1 MVSEVNY
8 NKAFE
13 HYKHLSLFWTD
24 LIYLMASKPQSLTA
38 TGPMRK
44 FATNAKKVTTE
55 LIESN
60 QDLIEFNTR
69 LAEYYKQLSDTWIES
84 QKQVSKKMPEI
95 PQDAE
100 QLDSYKRVWIDIF
113 ENDFT
118 QLFDSKKFGENYG
131 KLVSSELE
139 LSKHWNDMVNTLLE
153 SADLPSKKEIDEIY
167 KELQQLRRRVSKLEK
182 NPENFVP
189 SKKKL
194 DDLSL
199 KLQGQVDK
207 IGQQNLIIVALYHKP
222 KQSKSDLLNTLL
234 SWGIKKTIYK
244 WLRGGNVN
252 TRLLNP
258 GIILKDGQNAK
269 NEDLFSLTVT
279 KGIPKAEELIKKY
292 NLS

>member
-1 MVSEVNY
+1 MASEVNY

-182 NPENFVP
+182 EPVKKVGEN
-189 SKKKL
+189 
-194 DDLSL
+194 
-199 KLQGQVDK
+199 
-207 IGQQNLIIVALYHKP
+207 
-222 KQSKSDLLNTLL
+222 T
-234 SWGIKKTIYK
+234 
-244 WLRGGNVN
+244 
-252 TRLLNP
+252 
-258 GIILKDGQNAK
+258 NA
-269 NEDLFSLTVT
+269 E
-279 KGIPKAEELIKKY
+279 
-292 NLS
+292 